1 MSNNTV
7 TPDSAQFTV
16 EEYLTEREMSY
27 LPVLLVEGSDDNIF
41 FQLIKD
47 ELIQMLGTD
56 ELEKLEQLSCIEI
69 DTAAMIKSP
78 EDSVL
83 GNREKVEYICQSADS
98 IIDFTGLLLGFV
110 DREFRA
116 FNIDEHIQDQLT
128 THRTIGRLIWSR
140 GHSVENYLFE
150 FSILRDELRNLGI
163 STNYSVQNSLK
174 IFEPN
179 FNRIINIA
187 CSISLAARDNDL
199 IKLVE
204 SSLDSSAFEFTGND
218 IQFSLDKWSNI
229 LSSKKR
235 LDDSRRQSLLES
247 LNSYLVTTTQGC
259 DIQTL
264 RWICH
269 GHIGLSLIWSAFEAC
284 IIRTCE
290 TGNVPN
296 GQRKIRRTDSTDRF
310 IKFSSQWIKQQ
321 IRIPNCIHSMPFQC
335 FQILG
340 FIED

>member
-7 TPDSAQFTV
+7 TPDSATYTV
-16 EEYLTEREMSY
+16 EEYLTEREMSD
-27 LPVLLVEGSDDNIF
+27 LPVLLVEGSDDSIF
-41 FQLIKD
+41 FQLIRD

-56 ELEKLEQLSCIEI
+56 ELERLEQLSCIEI

-116 FNIDEHIQDQLT
+116 FNIDEHIQDHLP
-128 THRTIGRLIWSR
+128 THNTIGRLNWSR
-140 GHSVENYLFE
+140 GHSIENYLFE

-163 STNYSVQNSLK
+163 SPNYSVQNSLK

-187 CSISLAARDNDL
+187 CSISLAAKDNDL

-204 SSLDSSAFEFTGND
+204 SSLDSSAFDFTGDD
-218 IQFSLDKWSNI
+218 IQFSLDKWSTI

-247 LNSYLVTTTQGC
+247 LNSYLVTTQGC

-264 RWICH
+264 RWLCH

-290 TGNVPN
+290 TESVPN
-296 GQRKIRRTDSTDRF
+296 EQRKVRRTDSTDRF
-310 IKFSSQWIKQQ
+310 IKFSLQWIKQQ
-321 IRIPNCIHSMPFQC
+321 MEIPNSIHSMPFQC

>member
-7 TPDSAQFTV
+7 VPDSATFTV
-16 EEYLTEREMSY
+16 EEYLIEREMSD
-27 LPVLLVEGSDDNIF
+27 LPVLLVEGSDDSIF

-56 ELEKLEQLSCIEI
+56 ELERLEQLSCIEI

-98 IIDFTGLLLGFV
+98 IIEFTGLLLGFV

-116 FNIDEHIQDQLT
+116 FNIDEYIQDQLT

-163 STNYSVQNSLK
+163 SPSYSIQNSLK

-179 FNRIINIA
+179 FNKIINIA
-187 CSISLAARDNDL
+187 CSISLAAKDNDL
-199 IKLVE
+199 INLVE
-204 SSLDSSAFEFTGND
+204 SSLNSSAFEFTGDD

-247 LNSYLVTTTQGC
+247 LNSYLVTTQEC

-264 RWICH
+264 RWLCH

-284 IIRTCE
+284 IIRNCE
-290 TGNVPN
+290 IESVPN

-321 IRIPNCIHSMPFQC
+321 IKIPNSIHSMPFQC
-335 FQILG
+335 FQLLG
-340 FIED
+340 FIES